1 MGNAA
6 PSRCRLVSRNTKGVI
21 EMRPSFVF
29 KARLIALF
37 VAMLSLSVLSKSASA
52 QISKHPLGVGVL
64 NVEIGGDV

>member
-1 MGNAA
+1 M
-6 PSRCRLVSRNTKGVI
+6 C
-21 EMRPSFVF
+21 PSFVF

-37 VAMLSLSVLSKSASA
+37 VAMPSLGVLSKSASA